1 MKEMRLFLFLFLILS
16 CFLVNST
23 SLTKT
28 VVNKNKNKKI
38 ETLKF
43 SPSSKNENEK
53 YSTNDANPKKDTE
66 FLSSVALVAGTTV
79 GAGILALPDVSK
91 SVGFVYS
98 SGVIFSSWVYMLLT
112 SLLIAEVNLNL
123 VKQSKSGNEQGILA
137 MTQNV
142 LGNKAAIAS
151 GALYCFIHYALLT
164 AYISEGGGI
173 LNSLFN
179 LNNAKFGPLLF
190 ITIFGGIM
198 ASEKNSLIEAVNFIF
213 TSIVL
218 LSFVLLVFS
227 GATSINLENLIH
239 LPTFN
244 IKNIINLVPVT
255 LVSLVF
261 HNIVPNIVA
270 RAQYDRKKIV
280 KTLVVG
286 SAIPMAMFIV
296 WNGVILGMGS
306 SIDSANSSIIK
317 LLLNLFSEAAIVTS
331 FIGFVIGLR
340 SFFVDLLKEK
350 NDVISNAS
358 KDKKVIQS
366 RTPSLLYYLLIL
378 VVPTILALFNPDIFV
393 PALDYAGKFG
403 ISLLFCAIPA
413 VLALKS
419 RNIAG
424 DSYVYLVQDKANIIA
439 LTVLVLAIAT
449 VFI

>member
-1 MKEMRLFLFLFLILS
+1 MSRLLVHVAYLSLIIC
-16 CFLVNST
+16 CFIVNSR
-23 SLTKT
+23 SL
-28 VVNKNKNKKI
+28 NKVAISNKGKV

-43 SPSSKNENEK
+43 SPNKNGKCTTNDSVTTK
-53 YSTNDANPKKDTE
+53 YSG

-98 SGVIFSSWVYMLLT
+98 SEVIFACWIYMLLT
-112 SLLIAEVNLNL
+112 SILIAEVNLNM
-123 VKQSKSGNEQGILA
+123 VKQSKSDKEVGILG
-137 MTQNV
+137 MTQNI
-142 LGNKAAIAS
+142 LGNKAAIVS

-164 AYISEGGGI
+164 AYISEGGEI
-173 LNSLFN
+173 LNSLLN
-179 LNNAKFGPLLF
+179 LQNDKVGPLIF
-190 ITIFGGIM
+190 ITLFGGVM
-198 ASEKNSLIEAVNFIF
+198 ASERKNLIETINVVF

-218 LSFVLLVFS
+218 VSFVLLVLS
-227 GATSINLENLIH
+227 GIPSMNLQNIMQLPVFNLRNIANLI
-239 LPTFN
+239 
-244 IKNIINLVPVT
+244 PVT

-261 HNIVPNIVA
+261 HNIVPNIVTA
-270 RAQYDRKKIV
+270 SNYDRSKIV

-286 SAIPMAMFIV
+286 SGIPMAMFIV

-306 SIDSANSSIIK
+306 SLDSDNSFIVK

-340 SFFVDLLKEK
+340 SFFVDLLNKERT
-350 NDVISNAS
+350 ISDS
-358 KDKKVIQS
+358 TLKDGVTKQNE
-366 RTPSLLYYLLIL
+366 TPSFLYYLLIL
-378 VVPTILALFNPDIFV
+378 VLPTVVALYNPNIFV

-413 VLALKS
+413 VLALKYRS
-419 RNIAG
+419 ATS

-439 LTVLVLAIAT
+439 STVLVLAVAT